1 MKYVALTGGIG
12 SGKSVVSKIFS
23 CLGVPVYDSDSH
35 AKQLMKYDENIVS
48 ALKKIIGEELYFN
61 GKFQKDVMRK
71 AIFSDNI
78 LLEKVNSVVHPA
90 VWEDYKQWSDR
101 LSVPFT
107 IMETALL
114 YESGLYKNFNLSI
127 CVTAD
132 EKLRV
137 QRVLQRDG
145 GDVEFIKKKMENQP
159 FVQKALYEA
168 DFIIENNNTFVINQ
182 VMTVCKKILQS

>member
-23 CLGVPVYDSDSH
+23 CMGVPVYDSDSH

-159 FVQKALYEA
+159 FVQKALHEA

-182 VMTVCKKILQS
+182 VMTVYKKILQS

>member
-137 QRVLQRDG
+137 QRVLQRDS

-159 FVQKALYEA
+159 FVQKALHEA

>member
-61 GKFQKDVMRK
+61 GKFQKDVMRN

-159 FVQKALYEA
+159 FVQKALHEA

>member
-35 AKQLMKYDENIVS
+35 AKQLMKYDENIVF

-159 FVQKALYEA
+159 FVQKALHEA
-168 DFIIENNNTFVINQ
+168 DFIIENNDTFVINQ
-182 VMTVCKKILQS
+182 VMTVYKKILQS

>member
-61 GKFQKDVMRK
+61 GKFQKDVMQK

-137 QRVLQRDG
+137 QRV
-145 GDVEFIKKKMENQP
+145 
-159 FVQKALYEA
+159 A
-168 DFIIENNNTFVINQ
+168 T
-182 VMTVCKKILQS
+182 

>member
-61 GKFQKDVMRK
+61 GRFQKDVMRK

-78 LLEKVNSVVHPA
+78 LLEKVNSIVHPA

-132 EKLRV
+132 DKLRV

-159 FVQKALYEA
+159 FVQKALHEA

-182 VMTVCKKILQS
+182 VMTVYKKILQS

>member
-35 AKQLMKYDENIVS
+35 AKQLMKYDANIVS

-71 AIFSDNI
+71 TIFSDNI

-132 EKLRV
+132 DKLRV

-159 FVQKALYEA
+159 FVQKALHEA

-182 VMTVCKKILQS
+182 VMTVYKKILQS

>member
-90 VWEDYKQWSDR
+90 VWKDYKQWSDR

-159 FVQKALYEA
+159 FVQKALHEA

-182 VMTVCKKILQS
+182 VMTVYKKILQS

>member
-159 FVQKALYEA
+159 FVQKALHEA

-182 VMTVCKKILQS
+182 VMTVYKKILQS

>member
-145 GDVEFIKKKMENQP
+145 GDVEFIKKEMENQP
-159 FVQKALYEA
+159 FVQKALHEA

-182 VMTVCKKILQS
+182 VMTVYKKILQS

>member
-159 FVQKALYEA
+159 FVQKALHEA
-168 DFIIENNNTFVINQ
+168 NFIIENNNTFVINQ
-182 VMTVCKKILQS
+182 VMTVYKKILQS

>member
-23 CLGVPVYDSDSH
+23 CFGVPVYDSDSH

-132 EKLRV
+132 DKLRV

-159 FVQKALYEA
+159 FVQKALHEA

-182 VMTVCKKILQS
+182 VMTVYKKILQS

>member
-23 CLGVPVYDSDSH
+23 CFGVPVYDSDSH

-132 EKLRV
+132 DKLRV

-159 FVQKALYEA
+159 FVQKALHEA

>member
-23 CLGVPVYDSDSH
+23 CLGVPVYDSDGH

-159 FVQKALYEA
+159 FVQKALHEA

-182 VMTVCKKILQS
+182 VMTVYKKILQS

>member
-23 CLGVPVYDSDSH
+23 CLGVPGYDSDGH

-159 FVQKALYEA
+159 FVQKALHEA

-182 VMTVCKKILQS
+182 VMTVYKKILQS

>member
-159 FVQKALYEA
+159 FVQKALHEA
-168 DFIIENNNTFVINQ
+168 DFIIENNNTFVIDQ
-182 VMTVCKKILQS
+182 VMTVYKKILQS

>member
-61 GKFQKDVMRK
+61 GKFQKNVMRK

-90 VWEDYKQWSDR
+90 VWKDYKQWSDR

-159 FVQKALYEA
+159 FVQKALHEA

-182 VMTVCKKILQS
+182 VMTVYKKILQS

>member
-132 EKLRV
+132 DKLRV

-159 FVQKALYEA
+159 FVQKALHEA

-182 VMTVCKKILQS
+182 VMTVYKKILQS

>member
-132 EKLRV
+132 DKLRV

-159 FVQKALYEA
+159 FVQKALHEA
-168 DFIIENNNTFVINQ
+168 NFIIENNNTFVINQ
-182 VMTVCKKILQS
+182 VMTVYKKILQS

>member
-159 FVQKALYEA
+159 FVQKALHEA
-168 DFIIENNNTFVINQ
+168 DFIIENNDTFVINQ
-182 VMTVCKKILQS
+182 VMTVYKKILQS

>member
-132 EKLRV
+132 DKLRV

-159 FVQKALYEA
+159 FVQKALHEA

-182 VMTVCKKILQS
+182 VMTVYKKLLQS

>member
-132 EKLRV
+132 DKLRV

-159 FVQKALYEA
+159 FVQKALHEA

-182 VMTVCKKILQS
+182 VLTVYKKLLQS

>member
-1 MKYVALTGGIG
+1 MKCVALTGGIG

-23 CLGVPVYDSDSH
+23 CFGVPVYDSDSH

-132 EKLRV
+132 DKLRV

-159 FVQKALYEA
+159 FVQKALHEA

-182 VMTVCKKILQS
+182 VMTVYKKILQS

>member
-90 VWEDYKQWSDR
+90 VWKDYKQWSDR

-132 EKLRV
+132 DKLRV

-159 FVQKALYEA
+159 FVQKALHEA

>member
-23 CLGVPVYDSDSH
+23 CLGVPVYDSDNH

-132 EKLRV
+132 DKLRV

-159 FVQKALYEA
+159 FVQKALHEA

-182 VMTVCKKILQS
+182 VMTVYKKILQS

>member
-35 AKQLMKYDENIVS
+35 AKKLMKYDENIVS

-61 GKFQKDVMRK
+61 DKFQKDVMRK

-78 LLEKVNSVVHPA
+78 LLEKVNSIVHPA

-159 FVQKALYEA
+159 FVQKALHEA

-182 VMTVCKKILQS
+182 VMTVYKKILQS

>member
-12 SGKSVVSKIFS
+12 SGKSVVSKVFS
-23 CLGVPVYDSDSH
+23 CLGVPVYDSDTH
-35 AKQLMKYDENIVS
+35 AKHLMQCDENIV
-48 ALKKIIGEELYFN
+48 AELKKIVGEELYID
-61 GKFQKDVMRK
+61 GKFQKEVMRN
-71 AIFSDNI
+71 AIFSDKT
-78 LLEKVNSVVHPA
+78 LLKKVNSVVHPA

-101 LSVPFT
+101 QTVPFT

-114 YESGLYKNFNLSI
+114 YESELYKNFNLSI

-132 EKLRV
+132 EETRI

-145 GDVEFIKKKMENQP
+145 GDVDSVKKKMENQP
-159 FVQKALYEA
+159 FVQKALNEA

-182 VMTVCKKILQS
+182 VMTVYTKILQS

>member
-145 GDVEFIKKKMENQP
+145 GDVEFIKKKMEKQP
-159 FVQKALYEA
+159 FVQKALHEA

>member
-1 MKYVALTGGIG
+1 MKYVALAGGIG

-61 GKFQKDVMRK
+61 DKFQKDVMRK

-78 LLEKVNSVVHPA
+78 LLEKVDSVVHPA

-159 FVQKALYEA
+159 FVQKALHEA
-168 DFIIENNNTFVINQ
+168 DFIIENNDTFVINQ
-182 VMTVCKKILQS
+182 VMTVYKKILQS

>member
-12 SGKSVVSKIFS
+12 SGKSVISKVFS
-23 CLGVPVYDSDSH
+23 CLGVPVYDSDTH
-35 AKQLMKYDENIVS
+35 AKQLMECDENIVS
-48 ALKKIIGEELYFN
+48 ALKKIVGDELYVN
-61 GKFQKDVMRK
+61 GKLQKDVMRN
-71 AIFSDNI
+71 AIFSDKI
-78 LLEKVNSVVHPA
+78 LLKKVNSVVHPA
-90 VWEDYKQWSDR
+90 VWEDYKSWSDH

-114 YESGLYKNFNLSI
+114 YESELYKNFNLSI

-132 EKLRV
+132 EKMRV

-145 GDVEFIKKKMENQP
+145 GDVESIKKKMENQP
-159 FVQKALYEA
+159 FVQKALNEA

-182 VMTVCKKILQS
+182 VMTVYKKILQS

>member
-90 VWEDYKQWSDR
+90 VWKDYKQWSDR

-159 FVQKALYEA
+159 FVQKALHEA

>member
-61 GKFQKDVMRK
+61 GKFKKDVMRK

-159 FVQKALYEA
+159 FVQKALHEA

-182 VMTVCKKILQS
+182 VMTVYKKLLQS